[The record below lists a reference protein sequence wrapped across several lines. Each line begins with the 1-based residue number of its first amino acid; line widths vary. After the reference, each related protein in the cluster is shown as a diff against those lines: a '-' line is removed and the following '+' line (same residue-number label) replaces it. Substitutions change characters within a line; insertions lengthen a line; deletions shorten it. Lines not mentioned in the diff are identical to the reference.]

1 MDHAHVRT
9 ILLAL
14 LLGAGAVA
22 RAAAGDAEPAAK
34 DNSGLYQ
41 LFGEKA
47 GIVALVDDFTERML
61 KDERVRD
68 RFDAAHIQHFKDMV
82 VDQICQSLGGPCVYH
97 GKDMRSA
104 HLGMHITAA
113 EYDALTADMVAALD
127 ARHIPKEAQRRF
139 LAIRDGR
146 REQIVDPLA
155 GNVAPAATG
164 AAAGDAT
171 LRRAQDLRD
180 AARLLEL
187 ANNAREQGNATLAG
201 RLFNSAE
208 LVVGSETLADL
219 YPSYQTAAPARVR
232 SPLAALP
239 PTTPPQPRTV
249 VATEEEARQ
258 AEPTHASVSGTLVSG
273 ATRATQSLG
282 LVTLA
287 PLDRPARAPAPKQRT
302 LEQRGRAF
310 APRLLVVPTGS
321 TVSFPNFDPIFHSVY
336 SSSEAKSFDLGV
348 YRNGQSRDVTFDK
361 PGIVHVQCN
370 LHTNMTAHIA
380 VVSEPYA
387 AVADDGRFAFR
398 ALVPGRYK
406 LRAWTETSGKMTEKT
421 VTLRAGKNQLS
432 VDITALTDK
441 LGNAPR

>member
-1 MDHAHVRT
+1 MVYRR
-9 ILLAL
+9 IINSVLLAL
-14 LLGAGAVA
+14 LLGGVA
-22 RAAAGDAEPAAK
+22 RAADPEPAPP

-41 LFGEKA
+41 LFGEKP
-47 GIVALVDDFTERML
+47 GIVALVDDFSARML

-68 RFDAAHIQHFKDMV
+68 RFDPLNIQHFKDMV
-82 VDQICQSLGGPCVYH
+82 VDQVCQSLGGPCVYR
-97 GKDMRSA
+97 GKDMRAA

-113 EYDALTADMVAALD
+113 EYDALTEDMVAALD

-146 REQIVDPLA
+146 RDQIVDPLT
-155 GNVAPAATG
+155 GKPAPLAASG
-164 AAAGDAT
+164 AAAGDMA

-187 ANNAREQGNATLAG
+187 ANSAREQGNATLAG

-219 YPSYQTAAPARVR
+219 YPLFPAGAPARVR

-239 PTTPPQPRTV
+239 PTTPPQPRTA
-249 VATEEEARQ
+249 VATEDEAHPP
-258 AEPTHASVSGTLVSG
+258 EPAPATVSGTLMVGG
-273 ATRATQSLG
+273 ARLTQGLG
-282 LVTLA
+282 LITLA
-287 PLDRPARAPAPKQRT
+287 PLDRPVHAPAPKKRL

-321 TVSFPNFDPIFHSVY
+321 TVSFPNFDPIYHSVY
-336 SSSEAKSFDLGV
+336 SSSETKTFDLGV

-370 LHTNMTAHIA
+370 LHTNMEAHIA

-387 AVADDGRFAFR
+387 AIADDGHFSFR
-398 ALVPGRYK
+398 ALLPGRYK
-406 LRAWTETSGKMTEKT
+406 LRAWTERSGKMLEKT
-421 VTLRAGKNQLS
+421 VSLRAGKNTLS
-432 VDITALTDK
+432 VDVSTIAT
-441 LGNAPR
+441 R